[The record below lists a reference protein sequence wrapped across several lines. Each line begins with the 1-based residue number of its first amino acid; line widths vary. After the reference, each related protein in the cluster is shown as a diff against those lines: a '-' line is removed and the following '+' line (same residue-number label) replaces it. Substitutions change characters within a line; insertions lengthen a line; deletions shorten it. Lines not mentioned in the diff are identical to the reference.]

1 VKTHLAAFALL
12 ALTLAAPA
20 EAPDRA
26 KATVAYLRTLQT
38 KGGGFA
44 PDASTGKASLRATS
58 AALRALKYFGGEPAD
73 RAAAA
78 RFVESCYDKEG
89 GAFADAP
96 GGKPDVTATAIGA
109 MALVELKIPTAP
121 YEAKLL
127 CYLGARAKTFEEIRI
142 AAAGLEAL
150 EKKPPEADGWLQQ
163 IVWERNVDGTFG
175 SPGDARAT
183 GGATV
188 VVLRLGGKV
197 EEPAKVLAALNA
209 GQRKDGAFGKG
220 EPDEPSDLD
229 STYRV
234 FRCYHMLKAK
244 PDAARVL
251 AFVDK
256 CRNPDGG
263 YGVAPGKPSTVG
275 ATYNAGIIRHWLGE
289 R

>member
-1 VKTHLAAFALL
+1 M
-12 ALTLAAPA
+12 
-20 EAPDRA
+20 
-26 KATVAYLRTLQT
+26 
-38 KGGGFA
+38 
-44 PDASTGKASLRATS
+44 
-58 AALRALKYFGGEPAD
+58 
-73 RAAAA
+73 
-78 RFVESCYDKEG
+78 
-89 GAFADAP
+89 
-96 GGKPDVTATAIGA
+96 TATAIGA

-127 CYLGARAKTFEEIRI
+127 RYLGARAKTFEEIRI

-150 EKKPPEADGWLQQ
+150 GKKPPEADGWLQQ
-163 IVWERNVDGTFG
+163 IGWERNVDGTFG

-209 GQRKDGAFGKG
+209 GQRKDGGFGKG
-220 EPDEPSDLD
+220 EQDEPSDLD

-234 FRCYHMLKAK
+234 LRCYHMLKAK

-256 CRNPDGG
+256 CRNADGG